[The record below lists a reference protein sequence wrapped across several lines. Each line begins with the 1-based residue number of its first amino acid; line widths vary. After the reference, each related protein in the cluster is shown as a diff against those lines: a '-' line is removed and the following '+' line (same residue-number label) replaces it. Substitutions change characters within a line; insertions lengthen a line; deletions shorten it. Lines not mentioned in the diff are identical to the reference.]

1 MKPERLKKGDTI
13 GIIAPSNPI
22 TERYKEYLNNS
33 IKIFE
38 NMGFNIKLSPNIYK
52 NTWGYSA
59 TPEEKASDIN
69 DMFADKEV
77 KAIISAM
84 GGDNSF
90 NCLGLIDYEN
100 IKKNPKIICGYSDAT
115 NYLEAI
121 YTKTR
126 LITYHHLEM
135 VDLGKKLNREFE
147 LKQFKKTLIDGTIG
161 NIDKNSQYKVLKKGC
176 TEGIIVGGNVPSIVT
191 LLNTEYF
198 PDLTDKILF
207 LEVYSKTTNFEL
219 TDRYIGLLKY
229 HGVFD
234 KIKGL
239 WIGHYD
245 ADTEN
250 TKIEDIF
257 MRHLKE
263 FDFPIIKCDDF
274 GHDCDKIVIPIGAKV
289 KFDANN
295 ELVTI
300 LEEK

>member
-1 MKPERLKKGDTI
+1 
-13 GIIAPSNPI
+13 
-22 TERYKEYLNNS
+22 
-33 IKIFE
+33 
-38 NMGFNIKLSPNIYK
+38 MGFNIKLSHNIYK

-121 YTKTR
+121 YTKTG

-198 PDLTDKILF
+198 PDLNDKILF

>member
-1 MKPERLKKGDTI
+1 MRAERLKKGDTI
-13 GIIAPSNPI
+13 GIIAPSEPI
-22 TERYKEYLNNS
+22 TEKYKEYMKNS

-38 NMGFNIKLSPNIYK
+38 DMGFKIKLSKNIYK

-69 DMFADKEV
+69 DMFSDKEV
-77 KAIISAM
+77 KAIISAV

-121 YTKTR
+121 YIKTG

-135 VDLGKKLNREFE
+135 IDLGRKQKKDFE
-147 LKQFKKTLIDGTIG
+147 INQFKKILIDDTLGEIE
-161 NIDKNSQYKVLKKGC
+161 KNSNYKTLKKGC
-176 TEGIIVGGNVPSIVT
+176 TEGIIIGGNVPSIIT
-191 LLNTEYF
+191 LLNTEF
-198 PDLTDKILF
+198 LPDLTDKILF
-207 LEVYSKTTNFEL
+207 LEIYASSTDFDL
-219 TDRYIGLLKY
+219 ADRYIGILKY

-239 WIGHYD
+239 WIGHYHG
-245 ADTEN
+245 DTEDI
-250 TKIEDIF
+250 KIEDIF

-263 FDFPIIKCDDF
+263 YDFPIIKCDDF
-274 GHDCDKIVIPIGAKV
+274 GHDCEKVVIPIGAKV
-289 KFDANN
+289 RLDADNCK
-295 ELVTI
+295 VTI

>member
-38 NMGFNIKLSPNIYK
+38 NMGFNIKLSHNIYK

-121 YTKTR
+121 YTKTG

-295 ELVTI
+295 ELITI

>member
-13 GIIAPSNPI
+13 GIIAPSEPI
-22 TERYKEYLNNS
+22 TEKYKEYMKNS

-38 NMGFNIKLSPNIYK
+38 DMGFKVKLSKNIFK
-52 NTWGYSA
+52 NTWGYSE

-69 DMFADKEV
+69 DMFSDKEV
-77 KAIISAM
+77 KAIISAV

-115 NYLEAI
+115 NYLDAI
-121 YTKTR
+121 YTKTG
-126 LITYHHLEM
+126 LITYQHLEM
-135 VDLGKKLNREFE
+135 IDLGRKSKKDFE
-147 LKQFKKTLIDGTIG
+147 LSQFKKTLIDGTLG
-161 NIDKNSQYKVLKKGC
+161 DIDKNSKYKTLQKGC
-176 TEGIIVGGNVPSIVT
+176 VDGVIVGGNVPSMVT

-207 LEVYSKTTNFEL
+207 LEVYASSTDFDL
-219 TDRYIGLLKY
+219 ADRYIGILKY

-239 WIGHYD
+239 WIGHYHG
-245 ADTEN
+245 DTED
-250 TKIEDIF
+250 TKIEDVF

-263 FDFPIIKCDDF
+263 YDFPIIKCDDF
-274 GHDCDKIVIPIGAKV
+274 GHDCEKVVIPIGAKV
-289 KFDANN
+289 RLDADNA
-295 ELVTI
+295 LVTI
-300 LEEK
+300 LEEE

>member
-1 MKPERLKKGDTI
+1 MRAERLKVGDTI
-13 GIIAPSNPI
+13 GIIAPSEPI
-22 TERYKEYLNNS
+22 TEEYKRYMENS
-33 IKIFE
+33 IKTFE
-38 NMGFNIKLSPNIYK
+38 DMGFKIKLSKNIFK

-77 KAIISAM
+77 KAIISAV

-100 IKKNPKIICGYSDAT
+100 IKRNPKIICGYSDAT

-121 YTKTR
+121 YTKTG

-135 VDLGKKLNREFE
+135 IDLGRKTKKDFE
-147 LKQFKKTLIDGTIG
+147 LSQFKKTLIDGTMG
-161 NIDKNSQYKVLKKGC
+161 DVDKNSQYKILQKGC
-176 TEGIIVGGNVPSIVT
+176 AEGVIVGGNVPSMVT

-207 LEVYSKTTNFEL
+207 LEVYASSTDFDL
-219 TDRYIGLLKY
+219 ADRYIGLLKY

-239 WIGHYD
+239 WIGHYHG
-245 ADTEN
+245 DTED

-257 MRHLKE
+257 MRHLKGYN
-263 FDFPIIKCDDF
+263 FPILKCDDF
-274 GHDCDKIVIPIGAKV
+274 GHDCEKVVIPIGSKV
-289 KFDANN
+289 RLDADN

>member
-22 TERYKEYLNNS
+22 TERYKEYLNNI

-38 NMGFNIKLSPNIYK
+38 NMGFNIKLSHNIYK

-121 YTKTR
+121 YTKTG

-176 TEGIIVGGNVPSIVT
+176 AEGIIVGGNVPSIVT

-295 ELVTI
+295 ELITI

>member
-1 MKPERLKKGDTI
+1 MKAERLKLGDTI
-13 GIIAPSNPI
+13 GIIAPSSPI
-22 TERYKEYLNNS
+22 TEKYKKYLNNS
-33 IKIFE
+33 IKIFQD
-38 NMGFNIKLSPNIYK
+38 MGFKIKLSKNIYK

-77 KAIISAM
+77 KAIISAV

-121 YTKTR
+121 YTKTG

-295 ELVTI
+295 ELITI

>member
-1 MKPERLKKGDTI
+1 MVPNKLKIGDTI
-13 GIIAPSNPI
+13 GVIAPSKPI
-22 TERYKEYLNNS
+22 TEEYKLYMNKS

-38 NMGFNIKLSPNIYK
+38 DMGFKIKLSKNIYK
-52 NTWGYSA
+52 NTYGYSA

-69 DMFADKEV
+69 EMFSNKDV
-77 KAIISAM
+77 KAIISAV

-121 YTKTR
+121 YTKTG
-126 LITYHHLEM
+126 LITYHHAEM
-135 VDLGKKLNREFE
+135 IDLGRKSEKDFQLS
-147 LKQFKKTLIDGTIG
+147 QFRKVLIDGTLG
-161 NIDKNSQYKVLKKGC
+161 EVDKNKPYKSLQKGVV
-176 TEGIIVGGNVPSIVT
+176 EGILVGGNVPSMVT

-207 LEVYSKTTNFEL
+207 LEVYSRSTDFDL
-219 TDRYIGLLKY
+219 ADRYLGVLKY

-239 WIGHYD
+239 WIGHYHG
-245 ADTEN
+245 DTEDM
-250 TKIEDIF
+250 KIEDVF
-257 MRHLKE
+257 MRNLKGY
-263 FDFPIIKCDDF
+263 DFPILKCDDF
-274 GHDCDKIVIPIGAKV
+274 GHDCENIVIPIGSKV
-289 KFDANN
+289 RLDANN
-295 ELVTI
+295 CKVEI

>member
-1 MKPERLKKGDTI
+1 MRAEKLKKGDTI
-13 GIIAPSNPI
+13 GIIAPSKPI
-22 TERYKEYLNNS
+22 NDEYKAYMKNS

-38 NMGFNIKLSPNIYK
+38 DMGFKIKLSKNIYK

-59 TPEEKASDIN
+59 TPQEKASDIN
-69 DMFADKEV
+69 DMFSDKEV
-77 KAIISAM
+77 KAIISAV

-100 IKKNPKIICGYSDAT
+100 IKRNPKIICGYSDAT

-121 YTKTR
+121 YAKTG

-135 VDLGKKLNREFE
+135 IDLGRMLKNDFE
-147 LKQFKKTLIDGTIG
+147 LGQFKKTLIDGTLG
-161 NIDKNSQYKVLKKGC
+161 EVDKNSEYKILQKGC
-176 TEGIIVGGNVPSIVT
+176 VEGIIVGGNVPSMVT

-207 LEVYSKTTNFEL
+207 LEVYASSTDFDL
-219 TDRYIGLLKY
+219 ADRYIGLLKY

-239 WIGHYD
+239 WIGHYHG
-245 ADTEN
+245 DTEN

-257 MRHLKE
+257 MRHLE
-263 FDFPIIKCDDF
+263 EYDFPILKCDDF
-274 GHDCDKIVIPIGAKV
+274 GHNCEKVVIPIGAKV
-289 KFDANN
+289 RLDANN
-295 ELVTI
+295 ALVTI
-300 LEEK
+300 LEE

>member
-1 MKPERLKKGDTI
+1 
-13 GIIAPSNPI
+13 
-22 TERYKEYLNNS
+22 
-33 IKIFE
+33 
-38 NMGFNIKLSPNIYK
+38 
-52 NTWGYSA
+52 
-59 TPEEKASDIN
+59 
-69 DMFADKEV
+69 
-77 KAIISAM
+77 
-84 GGDNSF
+84 
-90 NCLGLIDYEN
+90 
-100 IKKNPKIICGYSDAT
+100 
-115 NYLEAI
+115 
-121 YTKTR
+121 
-126 LITYHHLEM
+126 M

-161 NIDKNSQYKVLKKGC
+161 NIDKNSQYRVLKKGC

-295 ELVTI
+295 ELITI

>member
-38 NMGFNIKLSPNIYK
+38 NMGFNIKLSHNIYK

-77 KAIISAM
+77 KAIISAI

-121 YTKTR
+121 YTKTG

-198 PDLTDKILF
+198 PDLNDKILF

>member
-1 MKPERLKKGDTI
+1 MRAERLKVGDTI
-13 GIIAPSNPI
+13 GIIAPSEPI
-22 TERYKEYLNNS
+22 TEEYKRYMENS
-33 IKIFE
+33 IKTFE
-38 NMGFNIKLSPNIYK
+38 DMGFKIKLSKNIFK

-77 KAIISAM
+77 KAIISAV

-100 IKKNPKIICGYSDAT
+100 IKRNPKIICGYSDAT

-121 YTKTR
+121 YTKTG

-135 VDLGKKLNREFE
+135 IDLGRKTKKDFE
-147 LKQFKKTLIDGTIG
+147 LSQFKKTLIDGTMG
-161 NIDKNSQYKVLKKGC
+161 DVDKNSQYKILQKGC
-176 TEGIIVGGNVPSIVT
+176 VEGVIVGGNVPSMVT

-207 LEVYSKTTNFEL
+207 LEVYASSTDFDL
-219 TDRYIGLLKY
+219 ADRYIGLLKY
-229 HGVFD
+229 HRVFD

-239 WIGHYD
+239 WIGHYHG
-245 ADTEN
+245 DTED

-257 MRHLKE
+257 MRHLKGYN
-263 FDFPIIKCDDF
+263 FPILKCDDF
-274 GHDCDKIVIPIGAKV
+274 GHDCEKVVIPIGAKV
-289 KFDANN
+289 RLDADNG
-295 ELVTI
+295 LVKI

>member
-1 MKPERLKKGDTI
+1 MRAEKLKRGDTI
-13 GIIAPSNPI
+13 GIIAPSEPI
-22 TERYKEYLNNS
+22 TEEYKEYMKKS

-38 NMGFNIKLSPNIYK
+38 DMGFKIKLSKNIYK
-52 NTWGYSA
+52 NTLGYSA

-69 DMFADKEV
+69 DMFSDKEV
-77 KAIISAM
+77 KAIISAV

-100 IKKNPKIICGYSDAT
+100 IKRNPKIICGYSDAT

-121 YTKTR
+121 YTKTG

-135 VDLGKKLNREFE
+135 IDLGRKSKKDFE
-147 LKQFKKTLIDGTIG
+147 LSQFKKILIDGTLG
-161 NIDKNSQYKVLKKGC
+161 EVDKNSKYITLQKGC
-176 TEGIIVGGNVPSIVT
+176 VEGIIVGGNVPSMVT

-207 LEVYSKTTNFEL
+207 LEVFATSTDFDL
-219 TDRYIGLLKY
+219 ADRYIGLLKY

-239 WIGHYD
+239 WIGHYHG
-245 ADTEN
+245 DTED

-263 FDFPIIKCDDF
+263 YDFPILKCDDF
-274 GHDCDKIVIPIGAKV
+274 GHDCEKVVIPIGSKV
-289 KFDANN
+289 KLDANN
-295 ELVTI
+295 CKVII
-300 LEEK
+300 LEEN

>member
-1 MKPERLKKGDTI
+1 MKPERLKIGDTI

-22 TERYKEYLNNS
+22 TEKNKKYMKNG

-38 NMGFNIKLSPNIYK
+38 DMGFKIKLSKNIYK

-69 DMFADKEV
+69 DMFSDEEV
-77 KAIISAM
+77 KAIISAV

-121 YTKTR
+121 YTKTG

-135 VDLGKKLNREFE
+135 IDLGRKSKKDFE
-147 LKQFKKTLIDGTIG
+147 LGQFKKTLIDGTLG
-161 NIDKNSQYKVLKKGC
+161 DIDKNSQYKTLQKGSA
-176 TEGIIVGGNVPSIVT
+176 EGIIVGGNVPSMVT

-198 PDLTDKILF
+198 PDLTNKILF
-207 LEVYSKTTNFEL
+207 LEVYATSTDFEL
-219 TDRYIGLLKY
+219 ADRYIGLLKY

-239 WIGHYD
+239 WIGHYHG
-245 ADTEN
+245 DTED
-250 TKIEDIF
+250 TKIEDVF
-257 MRHLKE
+257 MRHLE
-263 FDFPIIKCDDF
+263 EYDFPIIKCDDF
-274 GHDCDKIVIPIGAKV
+274 GHDCEKVVIPIGAKV
-289 KFDANN
+289 RLDADNCKI
-295 ELVTI
+295 TI
-300 LEEK
+300 LEEN

>member
-1 MKPERLKKGDTI
+1 MRAERLKKGDKI
-13 GIIAPSNPI
+13 GVIAPSEPI
-22 TERYKEYLNNS
+22 TEEYKEYMKNS

-38 NMGFNIKLSPNIYK
+38 DMGFKIKLSKNIYK

-77 KAIISAM
+77 KAIISAV

-100 IKKNPKIICGYSDAT
+100 IKRNPKIICGYSDAT

-121 YTKTR
+121 YTKTG

-135 VDLGKKLNREFE
+135 IDLGRKTKKDFE
-147 LKQFKKTLIDGTIG
+147 LSQFKKTLIDGTMG
-161 NIDKNSQYKVLKKGC
+161 DVDKNSQYKILQKGC
-176 TEGIIVGGNVPSIVT
+176 VEGVIVGGNVPSMVT

-207 LEVYSKTTNFEL
+207 LEVYASSTDFDL
-219 TDRYIGLLKY
+219 ADRYIGLLKY
-229 HGVFD
+229 HRVFD

-239 WIGHYD
+239 WIGHYHG
-245 ADTEN
+245 DTED

-257 MRHLKE
+257 MRHLKGYN
-263 FDFPIIKCDDF
+263 FPILKCDDF
-274 GHDCDKIVIPIGAKV
+274 GHDCEKVVIPIGAKV
-289 KFDANN
+289 RLDADNG
-295 ELVTI
+295 LVKI

>member
-1 MKPERLKKGDTI
+1 MRAEKLKKGDTI
-13 GIIAPSNPI
+13 GIIAPSKPI
-22 TERYKEYLNNS
+22 NDEYKAYMKNS

-38 NMGFNIKLSPNIYK
+38 DMGFKIKLSKNIYK

-59 TPEEKASDIN
+59 TPQEKASDIN
-69 DMFADKEV
+69 DMFSDKEV
-77 KAIISAM
+77 KAIISAV

-100 IKKNPKIICGYSDAT
+100 IKRNPKIICGYSDAT

-121 YTKTR
+121 YAKTG

-135 VDLGKKLNREFE
+135 IDLGRMLKNDFE
-147 LKQFKKTLIDGTIG
+147 LGQFKKTLIDDTLGEV
-161 NIDKNSQYKVLKKGC
+161 DKNSEYKILQKGC
-176 TEGIIVGGNVPSIVT
+176 VEGIIVGGNVPSMVT

-207 LEVYSKTTNFEL
+207 LEVYASSTDFDL
-219 TDRYIGLLKY
+219 ADRYIGLLKY

-239 WIGHYD
+239 WIGHYHG
-245 ADTEN
+245 DTEN

-257 MRHLKE
+257 MRHLE
-263 FDFPIIKCDDF
+263 EYDFPILKCDDF
-274 GHDCDKIVIPIGAKV
+274 GHNCEKVVIPIGAKV
-289 KFDANN
+289 RLDANN
-295 ELVTI
+295 ALVTI
-300 LEEK
+300 LEE